1 MNLPGLVTIAP
12 NQSGLLRKAANMM
25 GTSFMEE
32 MWFVTWLSV
41 LDSIGVTDARKEE
54 LLHAVFLDDLTVHA
68 PYQGVYALPDMSA
81 ATGGYLYSELEGKT
95 HSELEAQ
102 SGTYFLETVTPQE
115 LSLLDAQAKKMEPI
129 SVFDWARELEHN
141 QDHIYFYAWAV
152 DPLARGTGALKRL
165 LLPIF
170 TYADDHGLNC
180 YLECYSDRLQQM
192 YEHIGFELIDEL
204 HSPDFEVYERRMVRH
219 PKL

>member
-1 MNLPGLVTIAP
+1 MNLPGLVTINP
-12 NQSGLLRKAANMM
+12 DQSDLLRKAANMM

-41 LDSIGVTDARKEE
+41 LDSIGVTEARKEE

-95 HSELEAQ
+95 HSELEAK

-129 SVFDWARELEHN
+129 SVFDWARELEHD

>member
-1 MNLPGLVTIAP
+1 MNLPGLVTINP
-12 NQSGLLRKAANMM
+12 DQSDLLRKAANMM

-41 LDSIGVTDARKEE
+41 LDSIGVTEARKEE

-95 HSELEAQ
+95 HSELEAK
-102 SGTYFLETVTPQE
+102 SGKYFLETVTPQE

-129 SVFDWARELEHN
+129 SVFDWARELEHD

-152 DPLARGTGALKRL
+152 DPSARGTGALKRL

-219 PKL
+219 PKQ